1 MIYFIFSRLIYC
13 IPSSTFHYTSST
25 FRSITNHLEA
35 GNVEVLL
42 SWMLLYMKALVN
54 CCGDIEINLGPKQSF
69 LTFCHWNW
77 NGIVVHDSIKISLLQ
92 GDITDRTFDIIC
104 LSGTFFNSSLDT
116 EGDRLKI
123 EGYNLIRSD
132 DLSCLNKEAY
142 VSSIRNIFLSLEEKI
157 SVL

>member
-1 MIYFIFSRLIYC
+1 M
-13 IPSSTFHYTSST
+13 
-25 FRSITNHLEA
+25 
-35 GNVEVLL
+35 
-42 SWMLLYMKALVN
+42 
-54 CCGDIEINLGPKQSF
+54 
-69 LTFCHWNW
+69 TFCHWNW